1 MEAQVWVGAQGERRS
16 TDPRG
21 LSHLGAGGGRL
32 FPQGEGPGALDE
44 GLEECGENQGGSG
57 GRGGRL
63 EPVCRL
69 SFLLLRCRHHGDGA
83 DREVRGQ
90 RPCRGGCPGSRG
102 PGLRASWAGLA
113 VPTWPPGALQVQ
125 QEQDSA
131 LQTHRTT
138 ALVGRAS
145 SP

>member
-16 TDPRG
+16 ADPRG

-44 GLEECGENQGGSG
+44 GLENQGGSG

-69 SFLLLRCRHHGDGA
+69 PFLLLRCRQTG
-83 DREVRGQ
+83 RSEVRGPAGAGA
-90 RPCRGGCPGSRG
+90 RAAGG
-102 PGLRASWAGLA
+102 
-113 VPTWPPGALQVQ
+113 
-125 QEQDSA
+125 QD
-131 LQTHRTT
+131 
-138 ALVGRAS
+138 
-145 SP
+145 